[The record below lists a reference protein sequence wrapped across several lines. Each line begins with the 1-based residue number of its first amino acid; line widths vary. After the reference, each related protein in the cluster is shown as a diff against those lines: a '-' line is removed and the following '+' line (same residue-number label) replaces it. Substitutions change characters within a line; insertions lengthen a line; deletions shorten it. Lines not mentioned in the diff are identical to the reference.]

1 MLSRFTRKKSK
12 GKSLS
17 KSPLKSKDEII
28 NEIIINARQT
38 SKENHGTDDK
48 YTYYIDSAKKLAID
62 FYKFKNIKRTLK
74 LRMKSMANISSIYS
88 LELEQ
93 LPLKILKKINTILD
107 PIGKP
112 VKGKYIWTPNSK
124 KKEPRNRDTIKVSD
138 AFHDMK
144 NKLANEDR
152 RTKTIEGLRSNTS
165 ELINKLTNAE
175 IADIDE
181 FEKISK
187 ELPTP
192 PKLTPVKPPKPPKSP
207 RKSIKN
213 KSKSKSKNKSKSK
226 SKSK

>member
-1 MLSRFTRKKSK
+1 MLGRFTRKKSK

-17 KSPLKSKDEII
+17 KSPSKSPSKSKDDII
-28 NEIIINARQT
+28 EDIIINARQT
-38 SKENHGTDDK
+38 SKEKHGTEDK

-112 VKGKYIWTPNSK
+112 VKGKSIWTPTK
-124 KKEPRNRDTIKVSD
+124 KTHSVDRGTLKVHTT
-138 AFHDMK
+138 FRDMK
-144 NKLANEDR
+144 NKLDAEDR
-152 RTKTIEGLRSNTS
+152 RLNTIKDLRTTTKNMVD
-165 ELINKLTNAE
+165 KLNASY
-175 IADIDE
+175 IDE
-181 FEKISK
+181 FENISK
-187 ELPTP
+187 DLPTP
-192 PKLTPVKPPKPPKSP
+192 PKLTPLKPPKPPRRGNST
-207 RKSIKN
+207 I
-213 KSKSKSKNKSKSK
+213 KSKSK

>member
-1 MLSRFTRKKSK
+1 MSSRFTRKKSK

-28 NEIIINARQT
+28 NEIIINAKQT
-38 SKENHGTDDK
+38 SKDKYGTEDK
-48 YTYYIDSAKKLAID
+48 YTYYIDSAKRLAID
-62 FYKFKNIKRTLK
+62 SYKNNNSTRKVKLLFKSIT
-74 LRMKSMANISSIYS
+74 NISSIYNLK
-88 LELEQ
+88 LEK

-112 VKGKYIWTPNSK
+112 VKGKYIWTPISK

-152 RTKTIEGLRSNTS
+152 RTKTIEGLRSNTN

-175 IADIDE
+175 IDEFDE

-213 KSKSKSKNKSKSK
+213 KSKSKSKSKSM
-226 SKSK
+226 SK